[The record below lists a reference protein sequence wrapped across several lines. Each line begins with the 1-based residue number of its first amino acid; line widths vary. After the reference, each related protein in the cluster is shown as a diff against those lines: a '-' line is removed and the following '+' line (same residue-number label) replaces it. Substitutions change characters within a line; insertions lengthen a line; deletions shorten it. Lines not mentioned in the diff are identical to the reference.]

1 VVYRSGIPAGKGFE
15 TLFDMQAPSQ
25 VSGPPLDPAQ
35 RCVVEHPGGPLL
47 VLAGPGTG
55 KTHTLVEAVIS
66 KTDPDRAA
74 LRPDQVL
81 ILTFSRKAA
90 TELRDRIGRRL
101 PMSGVAPL
109 ATTFHSF
116 CYALVRR
123 FQDPELFTEPIRLLS
138 GPEQDVFVR
147 DLVSGSIGVARG
159 GAAIGHNGGGALG
172 ERIPWPQDLRAALA
186 TRGFAEELRTVL
198 ARARELGLDPT
209 ELAQAARRADRGDWY
224 AASAFFEEY
233 LDVLDVQGVLDY
245 GELVHRAVLLA
256 GQDDV
261 RRELRHD
268 FRAVFVD
275 EYQDTDPA
283 QVRLLQALAGDG
295 ADLVV
300 FGDPDQSIYQF
311 RGADVRGILDFPE
324 TFRRMDGTAADT
336 AVLRTSRRCGPALLK
351 ASRDL
356 TRRMPIPLLPVEK
369 VREHRDLASQ
379 GPVVGGEPVEG
390 SVQIFTFP
398 TPSTELDNIV
408 DMVRRAHL
416 EDGVPWDE
424 IAVLVRSAT
433 RSIPA
438 LRRALITAGVPVD
451 TSGDE
456 LPLAAEPAVAVLL
469 QALRVADSEDALT
482 PEVARS
488 LLSGPLCG
496 MDAFELRKLARALR
510 AEERV
515 ANQNAVA
522 GEPREVTDPTV
533 NGVRPSEV
541 LLREAL
547 AEPARLVAM
556 EEDVSEP
563 ARRLGMLLL
572 RTRQILRGGGSVEQA
587 LWELW
592 SGGPD
597 DRGRNRAHNWP
608 QYLERTSQRGG
619 NVGRS
624 ADRDL
629 DAVCVLFDY
638 AARAEDRATGRGV
651 RNFIADLEA
660 QELAGDSMAAQSSRG
675 GAVRLMSAHK
685 SKGLQWRFVIVA
697 GVQDGLWPDLRLRGS
712 LLQADLIGRTGLRS
726 MDEIPTAATLL
737 AEERR
742 LFYVAV
748 TRARERLVVTA
759 VDSSLI
765 GDDAAAEAP
774 SRFIYELGI
783 EVQPLPGLRKRA
795 LAIPALVAD
804 LRRVLTDP
812 KSSDQLR
819 QAAAER
825 LARLAD
831 AQAGDGRPLV
841 PSAHPDKWWGLVEE
855 TVSEQPVRDPDKPL
869 LLSASQVAAIDECS
883 LRWFLDHEAAA
894 HEQKTVALGFGNVV
908 HVLADEVAKG
918 DTPARLDVL
927 MERLDRVWDRL
938 SFEAQWQSPQQKEE
952 ARAALERFLAWHVT
966 DRGRLLHSSEQEF
979 DVRLKVG
986 PEEGEG
992 EGDGFDLRIRGSFD
1006 RVETDEA
1013 GLVYVVDFKTGKN
1026 VPTKNEAQEHP
1037 QLAVYQ
1043 LVVREGAIKGVSN
1056 ESGGAELVFLRE
1068 PDAAGL
1074 PKTAEQDPSLEQ
1086 PGETPIEK
1094 KLAKMAARVLDEN
1107 FAAYGE
1113 KQCGT
1118 CVFRKCCPKQPE
1130 GKQLL

>member
-1 VVYRSGIPAGKGFE
+1 M
-15 TLFDMQAPSQ
+15 FDTQAPAQ

-35 RCVVEHPGGPLL
+35 RRVVDHPGGPLL

-90 TELRDRIGRRL
+90 SELRDRIGRRL
-101 PMSGVAPL
+101 PLSGVAPL

-147 DLVSGSIGVARG
+147 DLVSGSIDVG
-159 GAAIGHNGGGALG
+159 IGGGALG
-172 ERIPWPQDLRAALA
+172 ERIQWPQDLRAALA

-256 GQDDV
+256 GQEDV

-275 EYQDTDPA
+275 EYQDTDPS

-324 TFRRMDGTAADT
+324 AFRRMDGSPADT

-356 TRRMPIPLLPVEK
+356 TRRMPIPLLPTEK
-369 VREHRDLASQ
+369 VREHRDLAAE
-379 GPVVGGEPVEG
+379 GPVADGEPIEG
-390 SVQIFTFP
+390 SVQVFTFP
-398 TPSTELDNIV
+398 TPNTELDNIV

-438 LRRALITAGVPVD
+438 LRRALIAAGVPVD

-469 QALRVADSEDALT
+469 QALRVADNEAALT
-482 PEVARS
+482 PDVARA
-488 LLSGPLCG
+488 LLSGPLGG

-510 AEERV
+510 AEERA
-515 ANQNAVA
+515 ANQNGVRGVPAEHSAVVPELA
-522 GEPREVTDPTV
+522 RITEPSV

-556 EEDVSEP
+556 DEDVAEP

-572 RTRQILRGGGSVEQA
+572 RTRQILRGGGSVERA

-592 SGGPD
+592 SGGGD
-597 DRGRNRAHNWP
+597 ERDRNRAHRWP
-608 QYLERTSQRGG
+608 ERLERTAQRGG
-619 NVGRS
+619 NTGRA

-712 LLQADLIGRTGLRS
+712 LLQADLIGRNGLRS
-726 MDEIPTAATLL
+726 MEEIPTASTLL

-742 LFYVAV
+742 LFYVAA

-759 VDSSLI
+759 VDSALI

-774 SRFIYELGI
+774 SRFVYELGV

-855 TVSEQPVRDPDKPL
+855 TASEQPVRDPAKPL

-979 DVRLKVG
+979 DVRLNVG
-986 PEEGEG
+986 AGDSEDGE
-992 EGDGFDLRIRGSFD
+992 GFDLRIRGSFD

-1043 LVVREGAIKGVSN
+1043 LVVREGAIQGVSN

-1068 PDAAGL
+1068 GDAAGL
-1074 PKTAEQDPSLEQ
+1074 PKTAEQDPSLEL

-1094 KLAKMAARVLDEN
+1094 KLATMAARVLDEN

>member
-1 VVYRSGIPAGKGFE
+1 
-15 TLFDMQAPSQ
+15 MQVPSQ

-35 RCVVEHPGGPLL
+35 RRVVEHPAGPLL

-55 KTHTLVEAVIS
+55 KTHTLVEAVVA

-81 ILTFSRKAA
+81 VLTFSRKAA
-90 TELRDRIGRRL
+90 AELRDRIGRRL
-101 PMSGVAPL
+101 PNTGIAPL

-123 FQDPELFTEPIRLLS
+123 FQDPDLFTEPIRLLS

-147 DLVSGSIGVARG
+147 DLVAGSLDVG
-159 GAAIGHNGGGALG
+159 GIGGGAIG
-172 ERIPWPQDLRAALA
+172 ERIQWPPELRAALG

-198 ARARELGLDPT
+198 SRARELGLEPT
-209 ELAQAARRADRGDWY
+209 ELARAARRAERGDWY

-256 GQDDV
+256 AQPDV
-261 RRELRHD
+261 QRELRHD
-268 FRAVFVD
+268 FKAVFVD

-283 QVRLLQALAGDG
+283 QVRLLHALAGDG

-324 TFRRMDGTAADT
+324 SFRRMDGSPAET

-351 ASRDL
+351 ASREL

-369 VREHRDLASQ
+369 VREHRDLAAA
-379 GPVVGGEPVEG
+379 GPVVDGEPVEG
-390 SVQIFTFP
+390 EIQVFTFP
-398 TPSTELDNIV
+398 TPNTELDNIV

-416 EDGVPWDE
+416 EDDVPWDE

-438 LRRALITAGVPVD
+438 LRRALIAAGVPVD

-469 QALRVADSEDALT
+469 QALRVADNEDALT
-482 PEVARS
+482 PDVARA
-488 LLSGPLCG
+488 LLSGPLGG

-522 GEPREVTDPTV
+522 PEPREITDATV

-547 AEPARLVAM
+547 AEPARLIAM
-556 EEDVSEP
+556 DEDVAKP
-563 ARRLGMLLL
+563 AYQLGMLLL

-587 LWELW
+587 LWQLW
-592 SGGPD
+592 SST
-597 DRGRNRAHNWP
+597 RWP
-608 QYLERTSQRGG
+608 ERLERAAQRGG
-619 NVGRS
+619 TSGRA

-629 DAVCVLFDY
+629 DSVCVLFDY

-660 QELAGDSMAAQSSRG
+660 QELAGDTMAAQSSRG

-697 GVQDGLWPDLRLRGS
+697 GVQDGLWPDLRMRGS
-712 LLQADLIGRTGLRS
+712 LLQADLIGRHGLRS
-726 MDEIPTAATLL
+726 PEEIPTATTLL

-742 LFYVAV
+742 LFYVAA
-748 TRARERLVVTA
+748 TRARERLIVTA
-759 VDSSLI
+759 IDSSLI
-765 GDDAAAEAP
+765 GDDAAAETP
-774 SRFIYELGI
+774 SRFVYELGV

-804 LRRVLTDP
+804 LRRALTDP
-812 KSSDQLR
+812 KSSDRLR

-825 LARLAD
+825 LAQLAD
-831 AQAGDGRPLV
+831 AQSGDGRPLV
-841 PSAHPDKWWGLVEE
+841 PSAHPDKWWGLLDE
-855 TVSEQPVRDPDKPL
+855 TASEQPVRDPQQPL

-894 HEQKTVALGFGNVV
+894 HEQKTAALGFGNVV

-938 SFEAQWQSPQQKEE
+938 SFEAEWQSPQQKAE

-966 DRGRLLHSSEQEF
+966 DRGRLLHGSEQEF
-979 DVRLKVG
+979 DVRLDV
-986 PEEGEG
+986 EG
-992 EGDGFDLRIRGSFD
+992 FQLRIRGSFD

-1013 GLVYVVDFKTGKN
+1013 GMVYVVDFKTGKN

-1043 LVVREGAIKGVSN
+1043 LVVREGGIAGVN
-1056 ESGGAELVFLRE
+1056 PEPGGAELVFLRE
-1068 PDAAGL
+1068 PDSAGM
-1074 PKTAEQDPSLEQ
+1074 PKAVEQAPPLEER
-1086 PGETPIEK
+1086 GDTPIEK
-1094 KLAKMAARVLDEN
+1094 KLVKMAARVLDEN

>member
-1 VVYRSGIPAGKGFE
+1 VYQPGIPVGEGFE
-15 TLFDMQAPSQ
+15 TLFDVEAPPE

-35 RCVVEHPGGPLL
+35 RRVVEHVSGPLL

-55 KTHTLVEAVIS
+55 KTHTLVEAVIA

-81 ILTFSRKAA
+81 VLTFSRKAA
-90 TELRDRIGRRL
+90 SELRDRIGRRL
-101 PMSGVAPL
+101 ANSGIAPL

-123 FQDPELFTEPIRLLS
+123 FQDPDLFTEPIRLLS

-147 DLVSGSIGVARG
+147 DLVAGSLETGI
-159 GAAIGHNGGGALG
+159 GGGALG
-172 ERIPWPQDLRAALA
+172 ERIQWPQDLRAALG

-209 ELAQAARRADRGDWY
+209 ELARAARKAERGDWY

-256 GQDDV
+256 GQEDV

-324 TFRRMDGTAADT
+324 SFRRMDGSPADT

-351 ASRDL
+351 ASREL

-369 VREHRDLASQ
+369 VREHRDLEAR
-379 GPVVGGEPVEG
+379 GPELDGAPVQG
-390 SVQIFTFP
+390 SVQVFTFP

-408 DMVRRAHL
+408 DLVRRAHL
-416 EDGVPWDE
+416 EDGIPWDE

-438 LRRALITAGVPVD
+438 LRRALIAAGVPVD

-469 QALRVADSEDALT
+469 QALRVADNEQALT

-488 LLSGPLCG
+488 LLSGPLGG

-510 AEERV
+510 AEERA

-522 GEPREVTDPTV
+522 PDPREITEGTV

-547 AEPARLVAM
+547 AEPARLIAM
-556 EEDVSEP
+556 DEDVARP
-563 ARRLGMLLL
+563 AYQLGMLLL

-592 SGGPD
+592 SST
-597 DRGRNRAHNWP
+597 RWP
-608 QYLERTSQRGG
+608 ERLERTAQRGG
-619 NVGRS
+619 NTGRA

-712 LLQADLIGRTGLRS
+712 LLQADLIGRHGLRS
-726 MDEIPTAATLL
+726 PEDIPTAATLL

-759 VDSSLI
+759 VDSALI

-774 SRFIYELGI
+774 SRFVYELGVD
-783 EVQPLPGLRKRA
+783 VQPLPGLRKRA

-804 LRRVLTDP
+804 LRRALTDP

-841 PSAHPDKWWGLVEE
+841 PSAHPDKWWGLLEQ
-855 TVSEQPVRDPDKPL
+855 TDSEQPVRDPDKPL

-894 HEQKTVALGFGNVV
+894 HEQKTAALGFGNVV

-918 DTPARLDVL
+918 DSPARLDVL

-938 SFEAQWQSPQQKEE
+938 SFEAQWQSPQQKAE

-979 DVRLKVG
+979 DVRIDVG
-986 PEEGEG
+986 GEEGT
-992 EGDGFDLRIRGSFD
+992 DFQLRIRGSFD

-1026 VPTKNEAQEHP
+1026 VPSKNEAQEHP

-1043 LVVREGAIKGVSN
+1043 LAVREGAVKGLSN
-1056 ESGGAELVFLRE
+1056 EPGGAELVFLRE
-1068 PDAAGL
+1068 PDSSGM
-1074 PKTAEQDPSLEQ
+1074 PKTADQAPPVEPAGQ
-1086 PGETPIEK
+1086 TPIEK

>member
-1 VVYRSGIPAGKGFE
+1 
-15 TLFDMQAPSQ
+15 M
-25 VSGPPLDPAQ
+25 
-35 RCVVEHPGGPLL
+35 
-47 VLAGPGTG
+47 
-55 KTHTLVEAVIS
+55 
-66 KTDPDRAA
+66 
-74 LRPDQVL
+74 
-81 ILTFSRKAA
+81 
-90 TELRDRIGRRL
+90 
-101 PMSGVAPL
+101 
-109 ATTFHSF
+109 
-116 CYALVRR
+116 
-123 FQDPELFTEPIRLLS
+123 
-138 GPEQDVFVR
+138 R
-147 DLVSGSIGVARG
+147 DLVAGSVDVGI
-159 GAAIGHNGGGALG
+159 GGGALG
-172 ERIPWPQDLRAALA
+172 ERIQWPQDLRAALG

-209 ELAQAARRADRGDWY
+209 ELARAARGAERGDWY

-256 GQDDV
+256 GQEDV

-275 EYQDTDPA
+275 EYQDTDPS
-283 QVRLLQALAGDG
+283 QVRLLEALAGGG

-324 TFRRMDGTAADT
+324 TFRRMDGSPADT
-336 AVLRTSRRCGPALLK
+336 AVLRTSRRCGPALLR
-351 ASRDL
+351 ASREL
-356 TRRMPIPLLPVEK
+356 TRRMPIPLLPVDK
-369 VREHRDLASQ
+369 VREHRDLAAR
-379 GPVVGGEPVEG
+379 GPVIDGEPVEG
-390 SVQIFTFP
+390 AVQVFTFP

-438 LRRALITAGVPVD
+438 LRRGLIAAGVPVD

-469 QALRVADSEDALT
+469 QALRVADSEQALT
-482 PEVARS
+482 PDVARA
-488 LLSGPLCG
+488 LMAGPLGG

-522 GEPREVTDPTV
+522 PEPREVTDATV

-547 AEPARLVAM
+547 AEPARLIAM
-556 EEDVSEP
+556 DEDVARP
-563 ARRLGMLLL
+563 AYQLGMLLL

-592 SGGPD
+592 S
-597 DRGRNRAHNWP
+597 ATKWP
-608 QYLERTSQRGG
+608 ERLERTAQRGG
-619 NVGRS
+619 SGGRA

-685 SKGLQWRFVIVA
+685 SKGLQWRLVIVA
-697 GVQDGLWPDLRLRGS
+697 GVQDGLWPDLRMRGS
-712 LLQADLIGRTGLRS
+712 LLQADLIGRHGLRS

-742 LFYVAV
+742 LFYVAA

-759 VDSSLI
+759 VDSALI
-765 GDDAAAEAP
+765 GDDAAAETP
-774 SRFIYELGI
+774 SRFVYELGAD
-783 EVQPLPGLRKRA
+783 VQPLPGLRKRA

-804 LRRVLTDP
+804 LRRALTDP
-812 KSSDQLR
+812 KSSDQVR

-825 LARLAD
+825 LAQLAD
-831 AQAGDGRPLV
+831 AQSADGRPLV
-841 PSAHPDKWWGLVEE
+841 PSAHPDKWWGLLPE
-855 TVSEQPVRDPDKPL
+855 TSSEQPVRDPAKPL

-952 ARAALERFLAWHVT
+952 ARTALERFLAWHVT

-979 DVRLKVG
+979 DVRIDV
-986 PEEGEG
+986 EQ
-992 EGDGFDLRIRGSFD
+992 FQLRIRGSFD

-1043 LVVREGAIKGVSN
+1043 LAVREGAIQGVSN

-1068 PDAAGL
+1068 PDASGL
-1074 PKTAEQDPSLEQ
+1074 PKTANQLPPPEE
-1086 PGETPIEK
+1086 PGDTPIEK
-1094 KLAKMAARVLDEN
+1094 KLVTMAARVLDEN
-1107 FAAYGE
+1107 FTAYGE

>member
-1 VVYRSGIPAGKGFE
+1 
-15 TLFDMQAPSQ
+15 MQTPPL

-35 RCVVEHPGGPLL
+35 RRVVEHASGPLL

-55 KTHTLVEAVIS
+55 KTHTLVEAVVALVS
-66 KTDPDRAA
+66 DSGSAA
-74 LRPDQVL
+74 GRPGQRRILRPDQVL
-81 ILTFSRKAA
+81 VLTFSRKAA

-101 PMSGVAPL
+101 PNSGVAPL

-147 DLVSGSIGVARG
+147 DLVAGSIDVG
-159 GAAIGHNGGGALG
+159 IGGGQLG
-172 ERIPWPQDLRAALA
+172 ERIHWPQDLRAALG

-209 ELAQAARRADRGDWY
+209 ELARAARRAERGDWY

-275 EYQDTDPA
+275 EYQDTDPS

-324 TFRRMDGTAADT
+324 SFRRLDGSPADT
-336 AVLRTSRRCGPALLK
+336 AVLRTSRRCGPALLR
-351 ASRDL
+351 ASREL
-356 TRRMPIPLLPVEK
+356 TRRMPIPLLPVDK
-369 VREHRDLASQ
+369 VREHRDLEAR
-379 GPVVGGEPVEG
+379 GPEADGEPVEG
-390 SVQIFTFP
+390 SIHVFTFP
-398 TPSTELDNIV
+398 TPNTELDNIV

-416 EDGVPWDE
+416 EDGIPWDE

-438 LRRALITAGVPVD
+438 LRRALITNGVPVD

-469 QALRVADSEDALT
+469 QALRVADSEHALT

-488 LLSGPLCG
+488 LLSGPLGG

-522 GEPREVTDPTV
+522 AEPREVTDATV
-533 NGVRPSEV
+533 TGVRPSEV

-547 AEPARLVAM
+547 AEPARLIAM
-556 EEDVSEP
+556 DEDVARP
-563 ARRLGMLLL
+563 AHRLGMLLL

-587 LWELW
+587 LWHLW
-592 SGGPD
+592 RGGEDPTT
-597 DRGRNRAHNWP
+597 RNRWP
-608 QYLERTSQRGG
+608 ERLERAAQRGG
-619 NVGRS
+619 STGRA

-660 QELAGDSMAAQSSRG
+660 QELAGDTMAAQSSRG

-697 GVQDGLWPDLRLRGS
+697 GVQDGLWPDLRMRGS
-712 LLQADLIGRTGLRS
+712 LLQADLIGRHGLRS
-726 MDEIPTAATLL
+726 PEDIPTASTLL

-742 LFYVAV
+742 LFYVAA
-748 TRARERLVVTA
+748 TRARERLVVCA
-759 VDSSLI
+759 VDSALI

-774 SRFIYELGI
+774 SRFVYELGVD
-783 EVQPLPGLRKRA
+783 VQPLPGLRKRA

-804 LRRVLTDP
+804 LRRALTDP

-841 PSAHPDKWWGLVEE
+841 PSAHPDKWWGLLAD
-855 TVSEQPVRDPDKPL
+855 TDSEQPVRDPDKPL

-938 SFEAQWQSPQQKEE
+938 SFEAEWQSPQQKAE

-966 DRGRLLHSSEQEF
+966 DRGRLLHSSEQDF
-979 DVRLKVG
+979 DVRIDV
-986 PEEGEG
+986 EE
-992 EGDGFDLRIRGSFD
+992 FQLRIRGSFD

-1043 LVVREGAIKGVSN
+1043 LAVREGAIKGVSN

-1068 PDAAGL
+1068 GDAAGL
-1074 PKTAEQDPSLEQ
+1074 PKTADQSPAPEG
-1086 PGETPIEK
+1086 PGDTPIEK
-1094 KLAKMAARVLDEN
+1094 KLATMAARVLDEN

>member
-1 VVYRSGIPAGKGFE
+1 MYRSGIPAGKGFE
-15 TLFDMQAPSQ
+15 TLFDTQAPPQ

-35 RCVVEHPGGPLL
+35 RRVVDHPGGPLL

-55 KTHTLVEAVIS
+55 KTHTLVEAVIA

-90 TELRDRIGRRL
+90 SELRDRIGRRL

-147 DLVSGSIGVARG
+147 DLVSGSIDVG
-159 GAAIGHNGGGALG
+159 IGGGALG
-172 ERIPWPQDLRAALA
+172 ERIQWPQDLRAALA

-198 ARARELGLDPT
+198 SRARELGLDPT

-256 GQDDV
+256 GQEDV

-275 EYQDTDPA
+275 EYQDTDPS
-283 QVRLLQALAGDG
+283 QVRLLEALAGDG

-324 TFRRMDGTAADT
+324 AFRNMDGTPADT

-351 ASRDL
+351 ASREL

-369 VREHRDLASQ
+369 VREHRDLAAE
-379 GPVVGGEPVEG
+379 GPVVDGQPIEG
-390 SVQIFTFP
+390 SLQVFTFP
-398 TPSTELDNIV
+398 TPNTELDNIV
-408 DMVRRAHL
+408 DLVRRAHL
-416 EDGVPWDE
+416 EDGIPWDE

-456 LPLAAEPAVAVLL
+456 LPLAAEPSVSVLL
-469 QALRVADSEDALT
+469 QALRVADNEEALT
-482 PEVARS
+482 PDVARS
-488 LLSGPLCG
+488 LLSGPLGG

-510 AEERV
+510 AEERL

-522 GEPREVTDPTV
+522 PEPREITDATVT
-533 NGVRPSEV
+533 GVRPSEV

-547 AEPARLVAM
+547 AEPARLIAM
-556 EEDVSEP
+556 EEDVARP
-563 ARRLGMLLL
+563 AYQLGMLLL

-592 SGGPD
+592 S
-597 DRGRNRAHNWP
+597 ATKWP
-608 QYLERTSQRGG
+608 ERLERTAQRGG
-619 NVGRS
+619 NTGRS

-712 LLQADLIGRTGLRS
+712 LLQADLIGRNGLRS
-726 MDEIPTAATLL
+726 MEEIPTAATLL

-742 LFYVAV
+742 LFYVAA

-759 VDSSLI
+759 VDSALI
-765 GDDAAAEAP
+765 GDDAAAESP
-774 SRFIYELGI
+774 SRFVDELGVD
-783 EVQPLPGLRKRA
+783 VQPLPGLRKRA

-831 AQAGDGRPLV
+831 SQANDGRPLV

-855 TVSEQPVRDPDKPL
+855 TDSEQPVRDPAKPL

-966 DRGRLLHSSEQEF
+966 DRGRLLHSSEQDF
-979 DVRLKVG
+979 DVRLDV
-986 PEEGEG
+986 E
-992 EGDGFDLRIRGSFD
+992 GFDLRIRGSFD

-1013 GLVYVVDFKTGKN
+1013 GLTYVVDFKTGKN
-1026 VPTKNEAQEHP
+1026 VPTKSEAQEHP

-1043 LVVREGAIKGVSN
+1043 LVVREGAIQGVSN

-1068 PDAAGL
+1068 GDSAGL

>member
-1 VVYRSGIPAGKGFE
+1 M
-15 TLFDMQAPSQ
+15 FDTQAPPQ

-35 RCVVEHPGGPLL
+35 RRVVDHPGGPLL

-55 KTHTLVEAVIS
+55 KTHTLVEAVIA

-90 TELRDRIGRRL
+90 SELRDRIGRRL

-147 DLVSGSIGVARG
+147 DLVSGSIDVG
-159 GAAIGHNGGGALG
+159 IGGGALG
-172 ERIPWPQDLRAALA
+172 ERIQWPQDLRAALA

-198 ARARELGLDPT
+198 SRARELGLDPT

-256 GQDDV
+256 GQEDV

-275 EYQDTDPA
+275 EYQDTDPS
-283 QVRLLQALAGDG
+283 QVRLLEALAGDG

-324 TFRRMDGTAADT
+324 AFRNMDGTPADT

-351 ASRDL
+351 ASREL

-369 VREHRDLASQ
+369 VREHRDLAAE
-379 GPVVGGEPVEG
+379 GPVVDGQPIEG
-390 SVQIFTFP
+390 SLQVFTFP
-398 TPSTELDNIV
+398 TPNTELDNIV
-408 DMVRRAHL
+408 DLVRRAHL
-416 EDGVPWDE
+416 EDGIPWDE

-456 LPLAAEPAVAVLL
+456 LPLAAEPSVSVLL
-469 QALRVADSEDALT
+469 QALRVADNEEALT
-482 PEVARS
+482 PDVARS
-488 LLSGPLCG
+488 LLSGPLGG

-510 AEERV
+510 AEERL

-522 GEPREVTDPTV
+522 PEPREITDATVT
-533 NGVRPSEV
+533 GVRPSEV

-547 AEPARLVAM
+547 AEPARLIAM
-556 EEDVSEP
+556 EEDVARP
-563 ARRLGMLLL
+563 AYQLGMLLL

-592 SGGPD
+592 S
-597 DRGRNRAHNWP
+597 ATKWP
-608 QYLERTSQRGG
+608 ERLERTAQRGG
-619 NVGRS
+619 NTGRS

-712 LLQADLIGRTGLRS
+712 LLQADLIGRNGLRS
-726 MDEIPTAATLL
+726 MEEIPTAATLL

-742 LFYVAV
+742 LFYVAA

-759 VDSSLI
+759 VDSALI
-765 GDDAAAEAP
+765 GDDAAAESP
-774 SRFIYELGI
+774 SRFVDELGVD
-783 EVQPLPGLRKRA
+783 VQPLPGLRKRA

-831 AQAGDGRPLV
+831 SQANDGRPLV

-855 TVSEQPVRDPDKPL
+855 TDSEQPVRDPAKPL

-966 DRGRLLHSSEQEF
+966 DRGRLLHSSEQDF
-979 DVRLKVG
+979 DVRLDV
-986 PEEGEG
+986 E
-992 EGDGFDLRIRGSFD
+992 GFDLRIRGSFD

-1013 GLVYVVDFKTGKN
+1013 GLTYVVDFKTGKN
-1026 VPTKNEAQEHP
+1026 VPTKSEAQEHP

-1043 LVVREGAIKGVSN
+1043 LVVREGAIQGVSN

-1068 PDAAGL
+1068 GDSAGL

>member
-1 VVYRSGIPAGKGFE
+1 VYRSGIPAGKGFE
-15 TLFDMQAPSQ
+15 TLFDTQAPSQ

-35 RCVVEHPGGPLL
+35 RRVVEHPGGPLL

-55 KTHTLVEAVIS
+55 KTHTLVEAVIA

-101 PMSGVAPL
+101 SMSGVAPL

-147 DLVSGSIGVARG
+147 DLVSGSIDVG
-159 GAAIGHNGGGALG
+159 IGGGVLG
-172 ERIPWPQDLRAALA
+172 ERIQWPQDLRAALA

-209 ELAQAARRADRGDWY
+209 ELAEAARRADRGDWY

-324 TFRRMDGTAADT
+324 AFRNMDGTPADT

-369 VREHRDLASQ
+369 VREHRDLAAE
-379 GPVVGGEPVEG
+379 GPVVDGAPVEG
-390 SVQIFTFP
+390 SLQVFTFP
-398 TPSTELDNIV
+398 TPNTELDNIV

-438 LRRALITAGVPVD
+438 LRRALITSGVPVD

-522 GEPREVTDPTV
+522 EEPREATDPTV
-533 NGVRPSEV
+533 TGVRPSEV

-592 SGGPD
+592 SGGSD

-608 QYLERTSQRGG
+608 QHLERTSQRGG

-712 LLQADLIGRTGLRS
+712 LLQADLIGRNGLRS

-774 SRFIYELGI
+774 SRFVYELGV

-855 TVSEQPVRDPDKPL
+855 TVSEQPVRDPAKPL

-979 DVRLKVG
+979 DVRLNVRA
-986 PEEGEG
+986 EDGEG
-992 EGDGFDLRIRGSFD
+992 EGDRDGFDLRIRGSFD

-1068 PDAAGL
+1068 GDAAGL

-1118 CVFRKCCPKQPE
+1118 CVFRKCCPKQSE

>member
-1 VVYRSGIPAGKGFE
+1 M
-15 TLFDMQAPSQ
+15 FDTQAPPQ

-35 RCVVEHPGGPLL
+35 RRVVDHPGGPLL

-55 KTHTLVEAVIS
+55 KTHTLVEAVIA

-90 TELRDRIGRRL
+90 SELRDRIGRRL

-147 DLVSGSIGVARG
+147 DLVSGSIDVG
-159 GAAIGHNGGGALG
+159 IGGGALG
-172 ERIPWPQDLRAALA
+172 ERIQWPQDLRAALA

-198 ARARELGLDPT
+198 SRARELGLDPT

-256 GQDDV
+256 GQEDV

-275 EYQDTDPA
+275 EYQDTDPS
-283 QVRLLQALAGDG
+283 QVRLLEALAGDG

-324 TFRRMDGTAADT
+324 AFRNMDGTPADT

-351 ASRDL
+351 ASREL

-369 VREHRDLASQ
+369 VREHRDLAAE
-379 GPVVGGEPVEG
+379 GPVVDGEPIQG
-390 SVQIFTFP
+390 SLQVFTFP
-398 TPSTELDNIV
+398 TPNTELDNIV
-408 DMVRRAHL
+408 DLVRRAHL
-416 EDGVPWDE
+416 EDGIPWDE

-456 LPLAAEPAVAVLL
+456 LPLAAEPSVSVLL
-469 QALRVADSEDALT
+469 QALRVADNEQALT
-482 PEVARS
+482 PDVARS
-488 LLSGPLCG
+488 LLSGPLGG

-510 AEERV
+510 AEERL

-522 GEPREVTDPTV
+522 PEPREVTEATV

-547 AEPARLVAM
+547 AEPARLIAM
-556 EEDVSEP
+556 DEDVARP
-563 ARRLGMLLL
+563 AYLLGMLLL

-592 SGGPD
+592 STTK
-597 DRGRNRAHNWP
+597 WP
-608 QYLERTSQRGG
+608 ERLERTAQRGG
-619 NVGRS
+619 NAGRS

-712 LLQADLIGRTGLRS
+712 LLQADLIGRNGLRS
-726 MDEIPTAATLL
+726 MEEIPTAATLL

-742 LFYVAV
+742 LFYVAA

-759 VDSSLI
+759 VDSALI
-765 GDDAAAEAP
+765 GDDAAAESP
-774 SRFIYELGI
+774 SRFVDELGVD
-783 EVQPLPGLRKRA
+783 VQPLPGLRKRA

-819 QAAAER
+819 QAAASR

-855 TVSEQPVRDPDKPL
+855 TDSEQPVRDPAKPL

-966 DRGRLLHSSEQEF
+966 DRGRLLHSSEQDF
-979 DVRLKVG
+979 DVRLDV
-986 PEEGEG
+986 E
-992 EGDGFDLRIRGSFD
+992 GFDLRIRGSFD

-1013 GLVYVVDFKTGKN
+1013 GLTYVVDFKTGKN
-1026 VPTKNEAQEHP
+1026 VPTKSEAQEHP

-1043 LVVREGAIKGVSN
+1043 LVVREGAIQGVSN

-1068 PDAAGL
+1068 GDAAGL
-1074 PKTAEQDPSLEQ
+1074 PRTAEQDPSLEQ

>member
-1 VVYRSGIPAGKGFE
+1 VVHRSGIPVGKGFE
-15 TLFDMQAPSQ
+15 TLFDTQTPPQ

-35 RCVVEHPGGPLL
+35 RRVVDHPGGPLL

-55 KTHTLVEAVIS
+55 KTHTLVEAVVS

-90 TELRDRIGRRL
+90 SELRDRIGRRL

-147 DLVSGSIGVARG
+147 DLVSGSIDVG
-159 GAAIGHNGGGALG
+159 IGGGALG
-172 ERIPWPQDLRAALA
+172 ERIHWPQDLRAALA

-198 ARARELGLDPT
+198 SRARELGLDPT

-256 GQDDV
+256 GQEDV

-275 EYQDTDPA
+275 EYQDTDPS

-324 TFRRMDGTAADT
+324 SFPQMDGTPADT

-351 ASRDL
+351 ASREL
-356 TRRMPIPLLPVEK
+356 TRRMPIPLLPVGK
-369 VREHRDLASQ
+369 VREHRDLAAE
-379 GPVVGGEPVEG
+379 GPVVDGAPIEG
-390 SVQIFTFP
+390 SLQVFTFP
-398 TPSTELDNIV
+398 TPTTELDNIV

-456 LPLAAEPAVAVLL
+456 LPLAAEPSVSVLL
-469 QALRVADSEDALT
+469 QALRVADNEAALT
-482 PEVARS
+482 PDVARS
-488 LLSGPLCG
+488 LLSGPLGG

-522 GEPREVTDPTV
+522 PEPREVTEPTV

-547 AEPARLVAM
+547 AEPARLIAM
-556 EEDVSEP
+556 DEDVARP
-563 ARRLGMLLL
+563 AYQLGMLLL

-592 SGGPD
+592 SAT
-597 DRGRNRAHNWP
+597 RWP
-608 QYLERTSQRGG
+608 ERLERTAQRGG
-619 NVGRS
+619 TTGRS

-638 AARAEDRATGRGV
+638 ASRAEDRATGRGV

-712 LLQADLIGRTGLRS
+712 LLQADLIGRNGLRS

-742 LFYVAV
+742 LFYVAA

-774 SRFIYELGI
+774 SRFVYELGV

-795 LAIPALVAD
+795 LAVPALVAD

-855 TVSEQPVRDPDKPL
+855 TSSEQPVRDPAKPL

-952 ARAALERFLAWHVT
+952 ARSALERFLAWHVT

-979 DVRLKVG
+979 DVRLDV
-986 PEEGEG
+986 E
-992 EGDGFDLRIRGSFD
+992 GFDLRIRGSFD

-1013 GLVYVVDFKTGKN
+1013 GLTYVVDFKTGKN

-1043 LVVREGAIKGVSN
+1043 LVVREGAIEGVSN

-1068 PDAAGL
+1068 GDAAGL

-1086 PGETPIEK
+1086 PGETAIEK

>member
-1 VVYRSGIPAGKGFE
+1 MYQPGIPARGGFE
-15 TLFDMQAPSQ
+15 TLFDVQVPPQ

-35 RCVVEHPGGPLL
+35 RRVVEHPAGPLL

-55 KTHTLVEAVIS
+55 KTHTLVEAVVAKI
-66 KTDPDRAA
+66 DPDRAA

-81 ILTFSRKAA
+81 VLTFSRKAA
-90 TELRDRIGRRL
+90 SELRDRIGRRL
-101 PMSGVAPL
+101 PNSGIAPL

-123 FQDPELFTEPIRLLS
+123 FQDPDLFTEPIRLLS

-147 DLVSGSIGVARG
+147 DLVAGSLDVG
-159 GAAIGHNGGGALG
+159 GIGGGAIG
-172 ERIPWPQDLRAALA
+172 ERIQWPPELRAALG

-198 ARARELGLDPT
+198 SRARELGLEPT
-209 ELAQAARRADRGDWY
+209 ELARAARRAERGDWY

-256 GQDDV
+256 GQPDV
-261 RRELRHD
+261 QRELRHD
-268 FRAVFVD
+268 FKAVFVD

-283 QVRLLQALAGDG
+283 QVRLLHALAGDG

-311 RGADVRGILDFPE
+311 RGADVRGILDFPDS
-324 TFRRMDGTAADT
+324 FRRMDGSPADT
-336 AVLRTSRRCGPALLK
+336 AVLRTSRRCGPALLQ
-351 ASRDL
+351 ASREL

-369 VREHRDLASQ
+369 VREHRDLAAQ
-379 GPVVGGEPVEG
+379 GPEADGEPVEG
-390 SVQIFTFP
+390 EVRVFTFP
-398 TPSTELDNIV
+398 TPNTELDNIV

-416 EDGVPWDE
+416 EEGIPWDE

-438 LRRALITAGVPVD
+438 LRRALIAAGVPVD

-469 QALRVADSEDALT
+469 QALRAADSEETLT
-482 PEVARS
+482 PDVARA
-488 LLSGPLCG
+488 LLSGPLGG

-522 GEPREVTDPTV
+522 SESRAAGARGVPAEHSTDATVT
-533 NGVRPSEV
+533 GVRPSEV

-547 AEPARLVAM
+547 AEPARLIAM
-556 EEDVSEP
+556 DEDVAKP
-563 ARRLGMLLL
+563 AYQLGMLLL

-592 SGGPD
+592 SST
-597 DRGRNRAHNWP
+597 RWP
-608 QYLERTSQRGG
+608 ERLERAAQRGG
-619 NVGRS
+619 TTGRA

-629 DAVCVLFDY
+629 DSVCVLFDY

-660 QELAGDSMAAQSSRG
+660 QELAGDTMAAQSSRG

-697 GVQDGLWPDLRLRGS
+697 GVQDGLWPDLRMRGS
-712 LLQADLIGRTGLRS
+712 LLQADLIGRHGLRS
-726 MDEIPTAATLL
+726 PEEIPTAATLL

-742 LFYVAV
+742 LFYVAA
-748 TRARERLVVTA
+748 TRARERLIVTA
-759 VDSSLI
+759 VDSALI
-765 GDDAAAEAP
+765 GDDAAAETP
-774 SRFIYELGI
+774 SRFVSELGV

-804 LRRVLTDP
+804 LRRALTDP
-812 KSSDQLR
+812 KSSDRLR

-825 LARLAD
+825 LAQLAD
-831 AQAGDGRPLV
+831 AQSGDGRPLV
-841 PSAHPDKWWGLVEE
+841 PSAHPDKWWGLLDE
-855 TVSEQPVRDPDKPL
+855 TASQQPVRDPEQPL

-894 HEQKTVALGFGNVV
+894 HEQKTAALGFGNVV

-938 SFEAQWQSPQQKEE
+938 SFEAEWQSPQQKQE

-979 DVRLKVG
+979 DVRLDV
-986 PEEGEG
+986 EGFE
-992 EGDGFDLRIRGSFD
+992 LRIRGSFD

-1043 LVVREGAIKGVSN
+1043 LVVREGGIKGVDP
-1056 ESGGAELVFLRE
+1056 EPGGAELVFLRE
-1068 PDAAGL
+1068 PDSSGM
-1074 PKTAEQDPSLEQ
+1074 PKAVEQAPPLEER
-1086 PGETPIEK
+1086 GETPIEK
-1094 KLAKMAARVLDEN
+1094 KLVKMAARVLDEN

>member
-15 TLFDMQAPSQ
+15 TLFDTQAPPQ

-35 RCVVEHPGGPLL
+35 RRVVEHPGGPLL

-55 KTHTLVEAVIS
+55 KTHTLVEAVIA

-147 DLVSGSIGVARG
+147 DLVSGSIDVARG
-159 GAAIGHNGGGALG
+159 GAAIGHGGGVLG

-209 ELAQAARRADRGDWY
+209 ELAEAARRADRGDWY

-324 TFRRMDGTAADT
+324 AFRRMDGTAADT

-369 VREHRDLASQ
+369 VREHRDLAAQ
-379 GPVVGGEPVEG
+379 GPVADGEPVEG
-390 SVQIFTFP
+390 SVQVFTFP

-522 GEPREVTDPTV
+522 GEPREVADPTV

-592 SGGPD
+592 NGGPD
-597 DRGRNRAHNWP
+597 ERKRAHNWADR
-608 QYLERTSQRGG
+608 LRRASERGG
-619 NVGRS
+619 STGRS

-697 GVQDGLWPDLRLRGS
+697 GVQDGLWPDLRMRGS

-894 HEQKTVALGFGNVV
+894 HEQKSVALGFGNVV

-979 DVRLKVG
+979 DVRLNVR
-986 PEEGEG
+986 PEAGEG
-992 EGDGFDLRIRGSFD
+992 EAGGFDLRIRGSFD

-1068 PDAAGL
+1068 GDAAGL

>member
-1 VVYRSGIPAGKGFE
+1 M
-15 TLFDMQAPSQ
+15 FDMQAPPQ
-25 VSGPPLDPAQ
+25 VSGPPLDPVQ
-35 RCVVEHPGGPLL
+35 RRVVEHAGGPML

-55 KTHTLVEAVIS
+55 KTHTLVEAVVA

-81 ILTFSRKAA
+81 VLTFSRKAA
-90 TELRDRIGRRL
+90 GELRDRIGQRL
-101 PMSGVAPL
+101 SNSGVAPL

-147 DLVSGSIGVARG
+147 DLVAGSLDVGI
-159 GAAIGHNGGGALG
+159 GGGALG
-172 ERIPWPQDLRAALA
+172 ERIQWPQDLRAALG

-209 ELAQAARRADRGDWY
+209 ELARAARRAERGDWY

-256 GQDDV
+256 GQEDV

-324 TFRRMDGTAADT
+324 VFRCMDGSPAQT
-336 AVLRTSRRCGPALLK
+336 AVLRTSRRCGPALLR
-351 ASRDL
+351 ASREL
-356 TRRMPIPLLPVEK
+356 TRRMPVPLLPVEK
-369 VREHRDLASQ
+369 VREHRDLEAR
-379 GPVVGGEPVEG
+379 GPEVDGEPVQG
-390 SVQIFTFP
+390 SVQVFTFP

-408 DMVRRAHL
+408 DLVRRAHL

-438 LRRALITAGVPVD
+438 LRRGLIAAGVPVD

-469 QALRVADSEDALT
+469 QALRVADSEQALT

-488 LLSGPLCG
+488 LMSGPLGG

-510 AEERV
+510 AEERA

-522 GEPREVTDPTV
+522 PDPREVTEGTV

-547 AEPARLVAM
+547 AEPARLIAM
-556 EEDVSEP
+556 DEDVARP
-563 ARRLGMLLL
+563 AYQLGMLLL

-592 SGGPD
+592 SST
-597 DRGRNRAHNWP
+597 RWP
-608 QYLERTSQRGG
+608 ERLERTAQRGG
-619 NVGRS
+619 NSGRA

-697 GVQDGLWPDLRLRGS
+697 GVQDGLWPDLRMRGS
-712 LLQADLIGRTGLRS
+712 LLQADLIGRHGLRS
-726 MDEIPTAATLL
+726 PEDIPTAATLL

-742 LFYVAV
+742 LFYVAA
-748 TRARERLVVTA
+748 TRARERLVVSA
-759 VDSSLI
+759 VDSALI
-765 GDDAAAEAP
+765 GDDAAAESP
-774 SRFIYELGI
+774 SRFVYELGVD
-783 EVQPLPGLRKRA
+783 VQPLPGLRKRA

-804 LRRVLTDP
+804 LRRALTDP

-825 LARLAD
+825 LAQLAD

-841 PSAHPDKWWGLVEE
+841 PSAHPDKWWGLLPE
-855 TVSEQPVRDPDKPL
+855 TDSQQPVRDPEKPL

-938 SFEAQWQSPQQKEE
+938 SFEAEWQSPQQKAE
-952 ARAALERFLAWHVT
+952 ARAALERFLTWHVT

-979 DVRLKVG
+979 DVRIDV
-986 PEEGEG
+986 E
-992 EGDGFDLRIRGSFD
+992 DFQLRIRGSFD

-1043 LVVREGAIKGVSN
+1043 LAVREGAVKGVSN

-1068 PDAAGL
+1068 GDAAGL
-1074 PKTAEQDPSLEQ
+1074 PKTADQSPAPEG
-1086 PGETPIEK
+1086 PGDTPIEK

>member
-15 TLFDMQAPSQ
+15 TLFDMQAPPQ

-35 RCVVEHPGGPLL
+35 RRVVEHPGGPLL

-55 KTHTLVEAVIS
+55 KTHTLVEAVIA

-90 TELRDRIGRRL
+90 SELRDRIGRRL

-147 DLVSGSIGVARG
+147 DLVSGSIDVG
-159 GAAIGHNGGGALG
+159 IGGGALG
-172 ERIPWPQDLRAALA
+172 ERIHWPQDLRAALA

-198 ARARELGLDPT
+198 SRARELGLDPT

-256 GQDDV
+256 GEEDV
-261 RRELRHD
+261 QRELRHD

-324 TFRRMDGTAADT
+324 AFRHMDGTPADT

-351 ASRDL
+351 ASREL
-356 TRRMPIPLLPVEK
+356 TRRMPIPLLPVDK
-369 VREHRDLASQ
+369 VRQHRDLAAE
-379 GPVVGGEPVEG
+379 GPVVDGEPIEG
-390 SVQIFTFP
+390 ALQVFTFP
-398 TPSTELDNIV
+398 TPNTELDNIV
-408 DMVRRAHL
+408 DLVRRAHL
-416 EDGVPWDE
+416 EDDIPWDE
-424 IAVLVRSAT
+424 IAVLVRSAS

-456 LPLAAEPAVAVLL
+456 LPLAAEPSVAVLL
-469 QALRVADSEDALT
+469 QALRVADNEDTLT

-488 LLSGPLCG
+488 LLSGPLGG

-522 GEPREVTDPTV
+522 SEPREVTEATV

-547 AEPARLVAM
+547 AEPARLIAM
-556 EEDVSEP
+556 EEDVARP
-563 ARRLGMLLL
+563 AYQLGMLLL

-592 SGGPD
+592 SAT
-597 DRGRNRAHNWP
+597 RWP
-608 QYLERTSQRGG
+608 ERLERTAQRGG
-619 NVGRS
+619 TGGRS

-712 LLQADLIGRTGLRS
+712 LLQADLIGRHGLRS
-726 MDEIPTAATLL
+726 MEEIPTASTLL

-742 LFYVAV
+742 LFYVAA

-759 VDSSLI
+759 VDSALI
-765 GDDAAAEAP
+765 GDDAAAESP
-774 SRFIYELGI
+774 SRFVDELGVD
-783 EVQPLPGLRKRA
+783 VQPLPGLRRRA

-819 QAAAER
+819 QAAADR

-831 AQAGDGRPLV
+831 AQSGDGRPLV
-841 PSAHPDKWWGLVEE
+841 PSAHPDKWWGLVGE
-855 TVSEQPVRDPDKPL
+855 TSSEQPVRDPDKPL

-966 DRGRLLHSSEQEF
+966 DRGRLLHSSEQDF
-979 DVRLKVG
+979 DVRLDVSG
-986 PEEGEG
+986 EEGE
-992 EGDGFDLRIRGSFD
+992 GFDLRIRGSFD

-1026 VPTKNEAQEHP
+1026 VPTKNEAQENP

-1068 PDAAGL
+1068 GDAAGM
-1074 PKTAEQDPSLEQ
+1074 PKTAEQDPALDQ

-1094 KLAKMAARVLDEN
+1094 KLATMAARVLDEN

>member
-1 VVYRSGIPAGKGFE
+1 M
-15 TLFDMQAPSQ
+15 FDTQAPPQ

-35 RCVVEHPGGPLL
+35 RRVVDHPGGPLL

-55 KTHTLVEAVIS
+55 KTHTLVEAVIA

-90 TELRDRIGRRL
+90 SELRDRIGRRL

-147 DLVSGSIGVARG
+147 DLVSGSIDVG
-159 GAAIGHNGGGALG
+159 IGGGALG
-172 ERIPWPQDLRAALA
+172 ERIQWPQDLRAALA

-198 ARARELGLDPT
+198 SRARELGLDPT

-256 GQDDV
+256 GQEDV

-275 EYQDTDPA
+275 EYQDTDPS
-283 QVRLLQALAGDG
+283 QVRLLEALAGDG

-324 TFRRMDGTAADT
+324 AFRNMDGTPADT

-351 ASRDL
+351 ASREL

-369 VREHRDLASQ
+369 VREHRDLAAE
-379 GPVVGGEPVEG
+379 GPVVDGEPIQG
-390 SVQIFTFP
+390 SLQVFTFP
-398 TPSTELDNIV
+398 TPNTELDNIV
-408 DMVRRAHL
+408 DLVRRAHL
-416 EDGVPWDE
+416 EDGIPWDE

-456 LPLAAEPAVAVLL
+456 LPLAAEPSVSVLL
-469 QALRVADSEDALT
+469 QALRVADNEQALT
-482 PEVARS
+482 PDVARS
-488 LLSGPLCG
+488 LLSGPLGG

-510 AEERV
+510 AEERL

-522 GEPREVTDPTV
+522 PEPREVTEATV

-547 AEPARLVAM
+547 AEPARLIAM
-556 EEDVSEP
+556 DEDVARP
-563 ARRLGMLLL
+563 AYQLGMLLL

-592 SGGPD
+592 STTK
-597 DRGRNRAHNWP
+597 WP
-608 QYLERTSQRGG
+608 ERLERTAQRGG
-619 NVGRS
+619 NAGRS

-712 LLQADLIGRTGLRS
+712 LLQADLIGRNGLRS
-726 MDEIPTAATLL
+726 MEEIPTAATLL

-742 LFYVAV
+742 LFYVAA

-759 VDSSLI
+759 VDSALI
-765 GDDAAAEAP
+765 GDDAAAESP
-774 SRFIYELGI
+774 SRFVDELGVD
-783 EVQPLPGLRKRA
+783 VQPLPGLRKRA

-819 QAAAER
+819 QAAASR

-855 TVSEQPVRDPDKPL
+855 TDSEQPVRDPAKPL

-966 DRGRLLHSSEQEF
+966 DRGRLLHSSEQDF
-979 DVRLKVG
+979 DVRLDV
-986 PEEGEG
+986 E
-992 EGDGFDLRIRGSFD
+992 GFDLRIRGSFD

-1013 GLVYVVDFKTGKN
+1013 GLTYVVDFKTGKN
-1026 VPTKNEAQEHP
+1026 VPTKSEAQEHP

-1043 LVVREGAIKGVSN
+1043 LVVREGAIQGVSN

-1068 PDAAGL
+1068 GDAAGL
-1074 PKTAEQDPSLEQ
+1074 PRTAEQDPSLEQ

>member
-1 VVYRSGIPAGKGFE
+1 MYQPGIPAGEGFE
-15 TLFDMQAPSQ
+15 TLFDVEAPPQ

-35 RCVVEHPGGPLL
+35 RRVVEHASGPLL

-55 KTHTLVEAVIS
+55 KTHTLVEAVIA

-81 ILTFSRKAA
+81 VLTFSRKAA
-90 TELRDRIGRRL
+90 AELRDRIGRRL
-101 PMSGVAPL
+101 PNSGIAPL

-123 FQDPELFTEPIRLLS
+123 FQDPDLFTEPIRLLS

-147 DLVSGSIGVARG
+147 DLVAGSLETGI
-159 GAAIGHNGGGALG
+159 GGGALG
-172 ERIPWPQDLRAALA
+172 ERIQWPQDLRAALG

-209 ELAQAARRADRGDWY
+209 ELARAARKAERGDWY

-256 GQDDV
+256 GQEDV

-324 TFRRMDGTAADT
+324 AFRRMDGSLADT

-351 ASRDL
+351 ASREL
-356 TRRMPIPLLPVEK
+356 TRRMPVPLLPVEK
-369 VREHRDLASQ
+369 VREHRDLEAR
-379 GPVVGGEPVEG
+379 GPQADGEPIQG
-390 SVQIFTFP
+390 SVQVFTFP

-408 DMVRRAHL
+408 DLVRRAHL

-438 LRRALITAGVPVD
+438 LRRALIAAGVPVD

-469 QALRVADSEDALT
+469 QALRVADDEQALT
-482 PEVARS
+482 PDVARS
-488 LLSGPLCG
+488 LLSGPLGG

-510 AEERV
+510 AEERA

-522 GEPREVTDPTV
+522 PEPQEITEGTV

-547 AEPARLVAM
+547 AEPARLIAM
-556 EEDVSEP
+556 DEDVARP
-563 ARRLGMLLL
+563 AYQLGMLLL

-592 SGGPD
+592 SST
-597 DRGRNRAHNWP
+597 RWP
-608 QYLERTSQRGG
+608 ERLERTAQRGG
-619 NVGRS
+619 NTGRA

-629 DAVCVLFDY
+629 DALCVLFDY
-638 AARAEDRATGRGV
+638 ASRAEDRATGRGV

-697 GVQDGLWPDLRLRGS
+697 GVQDGLWPDLRMRGS
-712 LLQADLIGRTGLRS
+712 LLQADLIGRHGLRS
-726 MDEIPTAATLL
+726 PEDIPTAATLL

-748 TRARERLVVTA
+748 TRARERLVVCA
-759 VDSSLI
+759 VDSALI

-774 SRFIYELGI
+774 SRFVYELGVD
-783 EVQPLPGLRKRA
+783 VQPLPGLRKRA

-804 LRRVLTDP
+804 LRRALTDP

-831 AQAGDGRPLV
+831 AQAGDGRPMV
-841 PSAHPDKWWGLVEE
+841 PSAHPDKWWGLLEQ
-855 TVSEQPVRDPDKPL
+855 TDSEQPVRDPDKPL

-938 SFEAQWQSPQQKEE
+938 SFEAQWQSPQQKAE

-979 DVRLKVG
+979 DVRLDVG
-986 PEEGEG
+986 SEQG
-992 EGDGFDLRIRGSFD
+992 GDFQLRIRGSFD

-1068 PDAAGL
+1068 PDSSGM
-1074 PKTAEQDPSLEQ
+1074 PKTADQAPPMEA
-1086 PGETPIEK
+1086 PGDTPIEK

>member
-1 VVYRSGIPAGKGFE
+1 
-15 TLFDMQAPSQ
+15 MQAAPQ

-35 RCVVEHPGGPLL
+35 RRVVEHASGPLL

-55 KTHTLVEAVIS
+55 KTHTLVEAVVAR
-66 KTDPDRAA
+66 TDPDRAA

-81 ILTFSRKAA
+81 VLTFSRKAA
-90 TELRDRIGRRL
+90 SELRDRIGRRL
-101 PMSGVAPL
+101 SNSGVAPL

-147 DLVSGSIGVARG
+147 DLVAGSLDVGI
-159 GAAIGHNGGGALG
+159 GGGALG
-172 ERIPWPQDLRAALA
+172 ERIQWPQDLRAALG

-209 ELAQAARRADRGDWY
+209 ELARAARRADRGDWY

-256 GQDDV
+256 GQEDV

-275 EYQDTDPA
+275 EYQDTDPS

-324 TFRRMDGTAADT
+324 SFRGMDGSPAET

-351 ASRDL
+351 ASREL

-369 VREHRDLASQ
+369 VREHRDLAAQ
-379 GPVVGGEPVEG
+379 GPEVDGEPVQG
-390 SVQIFTFP
+390 SVDVFTFP

-408 DMVRRAHL
+408 DLVRRAHL

-438 LRRALITAGVPVD
+438 LRRGLIAAGVPVD

-469 QALRVADSEDALT
+469 QALRVADSEQALT
-482 PEVARS
+482 PDVARS
-488 LLSGPLCG
+488 LLSGPLGG

-522 GEPREVTDPTV
+522 PEPREVTDATV

-547 AEPARLVAM
+547 AEPARLIAM
-556 EEDVSEP
+556 DEDVARP
-563 ARRLGMLLL
+563 AYQLGMLLL

-592 SGGPD
+592 SST
-597 DRGRNRAHNWP
+597 RWP
-608 QYLERTSQRGG
+608 ERLERTSQRGG
-619 NVGRS
+619 NTGRA

-697 GVQDGLWPDLRLRGS
+697 GVQDGLWPDLRMRGS
-712 LLQADLIGRTGLRS
+712 LLQADLIGRHGLRS
-726 MDEIPTAATLL
+726 PDEIPTAATLL

-742 LFYVAV
+742 LFYVAA

-759 VDSSLI
+759 VDSALI
-765 GDDAAAEAP
+765 GDDAAAESP
-774 SRFIYELGI
+774 SRFVYELGVD
-783 EVQPLPGLRKRA
+783 VQPLPGLRKRA

-804 LRRVLTDP
+804 LRRALTDP

-825 LARLAD
+825 LAQLAD
-831 AQAGDGRPLV
+831 AQSGDGRPLV
-841 PSAHPDKWWGLVEE
+841 PSAHPDKWWGLLEE
-855 TVSEQPVRDPDKPL
+855 TDSEQPVRDPDKPL

-938 SFEAQWQSPQQKEE
+938 SFEAEWQSPQQKEE

-966 DRGRLLHSSEQEF
+966 DRGRLLHSSEQDF
-979 DVRLKVG
+979 DVRIDV
-986 PEEGEG
+986 EE
-992 EGDGFDLRIRGSFD
+992 FQLRIRGSFD

-1026 VPTKNEAQEHP
+1026 VPTKSEAQEHP

-1043 LVVREGAIKGVSN
+1043 LAVREGAVKGVSN

-1068 PDAAGL
+1068 GDASGL
-1074 PKTAEQDPSLEQ
+1074 PKTADQAPAVEG
-1086 PGETPIEK
+1086 PGDTPIEK
-1094 KLAKMAARVLDEN
+1094 KLATMAARVLDEN

>member
-1 VVYRSGIPAGKGFE
+1 MYRSGIPAGKGFE
-15 TLFDMQAPSQ
+15 TLFDTQAPPQ

-35 RCVVEHPGGPLL
+35 RRVVDHPGGPLL

-55 KTHTLVEAVIS
+55 KTHTLVEAVIA

-90 TELRDRIGRRL
+90 SELRDRIGRRL

-147 DLVSGSIGVARG
+147 DLVSGSIDVG
-159 GAAIGHNGGGALG
+159 IGGGALG
-172 ERIPWPQDLRAALA
+172 ERIQWPQDLRAALA

-198 ARARELGLDPT
+198 SRARELGLDPT

-256 GQDDV
+256 GQEDV

-275 EYQDTDPA
+275 EYQDTDPS
-283 QVRLLQALAGDG
+283 QVRLLEALAGDG

-324 TFRRMDGTAADT
+324 AFRNMDGTPADT

-351 ASRDL
+351 ASREL

-369 VREHRDLASQ
+369 VREHRDLAAE
-379 GPVVGGEPVEG
+379 GPVVDGEPIQG
-390 SVQIFTFP
+390 SLQVFTFP
-398 TPSTELDNIV
+398 TPNTELDNIV
-408 DMVRRAHL
+408 DLVRRAHL
-416 EDGVPWDE
+416 EDGIPWDE

-456 LPLAAEPAVAVLL
+456 LPLAAEPSVSVLL
-469 QALRVADSEDALT
+469 QALRVADNEQALT
-482 PEVARS
+482 PDVARS
-488 LLSGPLCG
+488 LLSGPLGG

-510 AEERV
+510 AEERL

-522 GEPREVTDPTV
+522 PEPREVTEATV

-547 AEPARLVAM
+547 AEPARLIAM
-556 EEDVSEP
+556 DEDVARP
-563 ARRLGMLLL
+563 AYQLGMLLL

-592 SGGPD
+592 STTK
-597 DRGRNRAHNWP
+597 WP
-608 QYLERTSQRGG
+608 ERLERTAQRGG
-619 NVGRS
+619 NAGRS

-712 LLQADLIGRTGLRS
+712 LLQADLIGRNGLRS
-726 MDEIPTAATLL
+726 MEEIPTAATLL

-742 LFYVAV
+742 LFYVAA

-759 VDSSLI
+759 VDSALI
-765 GDDAAAEAP
+765 GDDAAAESP
-774 SRFIYELGI
+774 SRFVDELGVD
-783 EVQPLPGLRKRA
+783 VQPLPGLRKRA

-819 QAAAER
+819 QAAASR

-855 TVSEQPVRDPDKPL
+855 TDSEQPVRDPAKPL

-966 DRGRLLHSSEQEF
+966 DRGRLLHSSEQDF
-979 DVRLKVG
+979 DVRLDV
-986 PEEGEG
+986 E
-992 EGDGFDLRIRGSFD
+992 GFDLRIRGSFD

-1013 GLVYVVDFKTGKN
+1013 GLTYVVDFKTGKN
-1026 VPTKNEAQEHP
+1026 VPTKSEAQEHP

-1043 LVVREGAIKGVSN
+1043 LVVREGAIQGVSN

-1068 PDAAGL
+1068 GDAAGL
-1074 PKTAEQDPSLEQ
+1074 PRTAEQDPSLEQ

>member
-1 VVYRSGIPAGKGFE
+1 
-15 TLFDMQAPSQ
+15 
-25 VSGPPLDPAQ
+25 
-35 RCVVEHPGGPLL
+35 
-47 VLAGPGTG
+47 
-55 KTHTLVEAVIS
+55 
-66 KTDPDRAA
+66 
-74 LRPDQVL
+74 
-81 ILTFSRKAA
+81 
-90 TELRDRIGRRL
+90 
-101 PMSGVAPL
+101 
-109 ATTFHSF
+109 
-116 CYALVRR
+116 
-123 FQDPELFTEPIRLLS
+123 
-138 GPEQDVFVR
+138 
-147 DLVSGSIGVARG
+147 
-159 GAAIGHNGGGALG
+159 
-172 ERIPWPQDLRAALA
+172 
-186 TRGFAEELRTVL
+186 
-198 ARARELGLDPT
+198 
-209 ELAQAARRADRGDWY
+209 
-224 AASAFFEEY
+224 
-233 LDVLDVQGVLDY
+233 
-245 GELVHRAVLLA
+245 
-256 GQDDV
+256 
-261 RRELRHD
+261 
-268 FRAVFVD
+268 
-275 EYQDTDPA
+275 
-283 QVRLLQALAGDG
+283 
-295 ADLVV
+295 
-300 FGDPDQSIYQF
+300 
-311 RGADVRGILDFPE
+311 
-324 TFRRMDGTAADT
+324 
-336 AVLRTSRRCGPALLK
+336 
-351 ASRDL
+351 
-356 TRRMPIPLLPVEK
+356 
-369 VREHRDLASQ
+369 
-379 GPVVGGEPVEG
+379 
-390 SVQIFTFP
+390 
-398 TPSTELDNIV
+398 
-408 DMVRRAHL
+408 
-416 EDGVPWDE
+416 
-424 IAVLVRSAT
+424 
-433 RSIPA
+433 
-438 LRRALITAGVPVD
+438 
-451 TSGDE
+451 
-456 LPLAAEPAVAVLL
+456 
-469 QALRVADSEDALT
+469 
-482 PEVARS
+482 
-488 LLSGPLCG
+488 
-496 MDAFELRKLARALR
+496 
-510 AEERV
+510 
-515 ANQNAVA
+515 
-522 GEPREVTDPTV
+522 
-533 NGVRPSEV
+533 
-541 LLREAL
+541 
-547 AEPARLVAM
+547 
-556 EEDVSEP
+556 
-563 ARRLGMLLL
+563 
-572 RTRQILRGGGSVEQA
+572 
-587 LWELW
+587 
-592 SGGPD
+592 
-597 DRGRNRAHNWP
+597 
-608 QYLERTSQRGG
+608 
-619 NVGRS
+619 
-624 ADRDL
+624 
-629 DAVCVLFDY
+629 
-638 AARAEDRATGRGV
+638 
-651 RNFIADLEA
+651 
-660 QELAGDSMAAQSSRG
+660 MAAQSSRG